1 MKKQL
6 HHAVLIEDN
15 KSSGILYAQ
24 KHIEKNFEINFIG
37 NPDVETI
44 KTDRF
49 TIDDARKLK
58 ERALQSPFGDRQ
70 VFIIACE
77 TILREAQN
85 ALLKLFEEPPKK
97 THFIIIVPNKNSL
110 LDTVQSRLLYLKKIK
125 KTKQSAIAN
134 VEEFLSGDTTTR
146 LKILAPLIKNKERE
160 KARIL
165 LDKLEEKLHKEGV
178 EKNKKTLKEIYFIR
192 QYISD
197 TSSSLKMLLEHLAV
211 TR

>member
-1 MKKQL
+1 MEKQL
-6 HHAVLIEDN
+6 HHAVLIEGN
-15 KSSGILYAQ
+15 KVAGILYAQ
-24 KHIEKNFEINFIG
+24 KHIEENLEITFSG
-37 NPDVETI
+37 NPDVETTE
-44 KTDRF
+44 TDRF
-49 TIDDARKLK
+49 TIDDARRLK
-58 ERALQSPFGDRQ
+58 ERASQSPFGDRQ

-85 ALLKLFEEPPKK
+85 ALLKLFEEPPEK
-97 THFIIIVPNKNSL
+97 THFIIIIPNKNSL

-125 KTKQSAIAN
+125 ET
-134 VEEFLSGDTTTR
+134 EHDTTTDAEKFLTGDIATH

-165 LDKLEEKLHKEGV
+165 LDELEEKLHKEGV
-178 EKNKKTLKEIYFIR
+178 TKNKKMLEEIYFIR

-211 TR
+211 IK